1 MNESHEFALDMVT
14 QTIDEGSVK
23 KDAARNTLC

>member
-1 MNESHEFALDMVT
+1 MVASHEFAHDMVT

-23 KDAARNTLC
+23 KDAARKTLC